1 MKKFVCILIVMCGY
15 TNAFGEDWP
24 QWRGVNR
31 DGVLDK
37 TPLLE
42 KFPSDELERL
52 WTVPLG
58 AGYSGPTVADG
69 RVYVTD
75 RGPLDV
81 EKEIERVLCFDAADG
96 SLIWEHTYDAP
107 YTISYR
113 AGPRATVTVHQGRA
127 IAVGAMGHMKCHSKM
142 TCPFH
147 LITCHHFLFVFN

>member
-31 DGVLDK
+31 EGVLDN

-42 KFPSDELERL
+42 KFPADELERL

-81 EKEIERVLCFDAADG
+81 EKEIERILWFDAADG
-96 SLIWEHTYDAP
+96 SLIWEHAYDAP

-113 AGPRATVTVHQGRA
+113 AGPRATPSALRR
-127 IAVGAMGHMKCHSKM
+127 
-142 TCPFH
+142 
-147 LITCHHFLFVFN
+147 